1 MTSRLVSHTRW
12 LRWIATLAIW
22 GTAACAVPPAGAA
35 GEPTPAPPPPL
46 REERVR
52 IDALSR
58 LESVAVSRRYVFVV
72 GQGGIG
78 VYDRMRDGWV
88 SPLPADEELAGQSV
102 TVAAADPVEDALW
115 IGVPGAV
122 FCYRPELNQLQRI
135 TVVGVPD
142 RIAFDRGAMGDA
154 LVRSGRQW
162 MRISRVGIASPMAE
176 PAPAMLRPV
185 DTAEDVLREFP
196 QLRSS
201 LGALLRSPL
210 PNRPLRSPV
219 IRDVA
224 RAPDRASELWLATDR
239 EGLYRYD
246 PVLQEARAIPY
257 GLLEPG
263 AGALA
268 LAADGLWV
276 AGLGLDAAHGG
287 LTWLAPT
294 LQRWR
299 WIEGTM
305 ATPLAGRR
313 PAALVSRGERLWLG
327 TDRGVVRVTTDRTA
341 DVREWTRLHG
351 LVDDQ
356 VLALAPLGEG
366 VFVGTRRGIQY
377 VSDTVGL
384 YGQRTRGVERP
395 LLANVAVFAL
405 QLVGDTL
412 WAGTEAGLVAI
423 AQPRGSATVVARPLA
438 RSVRALAWRDSVLVI
453 GTPDGIWQLD
463 PRRASAPV
471 PNPAL
476 ALAPIGQLTRVAIDE
491 RTLWVTGTQG
501 VLTQS
506 RATQSVRL
514 LRDRVDL
521 PGPVLD
527 VAATADWMWLAMP
540 QGLLRLA
547 RASDGHPR

>member
-1 MTSRLVSHTRW
+1 
-12 LRWIATLAIW
+12 
-22 GTAACAVPPAGAA
+22 
-35 GEPTPAPPPPL
+35 
-46 REERVR
+46 
-52 IDALSR
+52 
-58 LESVAVSRRYVFVV
+58 VA
-72 GQGGIG
+72 
-78 VYDRMRDGWV
+78 
-88 SPLPADEELAGQSV
+88 PLPADEELAGQSV
-102 TVAAADPVEDALW
+102 TVTAADPVEDALW

-122 FCYRPELNQLQRI
+122 FCYRPELNQLQR
-135 TVVGVPD
+135 TMVVGVPD
-142 RIAFDRGAMGDA
+142 RIVFDRGAMGEA
-154 LVRSGRQW
+154 LVRSGMRW
-162 MRISRVGIASPMAE
+162 MRISRVGIASTIAE
-176 PAPAMLRPV
+176 PTPAMLRPV
-185 DTAEDVLREFP
+185 STAEDVVREFP
-196 QLRSS
+196 QLRST

-224 RAPDRASELWLATDR
+224 RAPDRGSELWLATDR

-263 AGALA
+263 AAALA

-276 AGLGLDAAHGG
+276 AGLGLDATHGG

-299 WIEGTM
+299 WIEGTI

-366 VFVGTRRGIQY
+366 VFVATRRGIQY

-395 LLANVAVFAL
+395 MLANVAVFAL

-423 AQPRGSATVVARPLA
+423 AQPRGAATVVARPLP

-453 GTPDGIWQLD
+453 GTTDGIWQLD
-463 PRRASAPV
+463 PRRASPPV
-471 PNPAL
+471 ANTTL

-491 RTLWVTGTQG
+491 RTIWVTGTLG
-501 VLTQS
+501 VLTQA

-514 LRDRVDL
+514 LRERVDL

-527 VAATADWMWLAMP
+527 VAASGDWMWLAMP

-547 RASDGHPR
+547 RARDGHPR

>member
-1 MTSRLVSHTRW
+1 MTRQPVCHARW
-12 LRWIATLAIW
+12 LAWITSLVAVSA
-22 GTAACAVPPAGAA
+22 AACAAPPAGVT

-102 TVAAADPVEDALW
+102 TVVAADPVEDALW
-115 IGVPGAV
+115 FGVPGAV
-122 FCYRPELNQLQRI
+122 FCYRPDLNQLQRT

-142 RIAFDRGAMGDA
+142 RIIFDQGTLGDA
-154 LVRSGRQW
+154 LVRSGMQW
-162 MRISRVGIASPMAE
+162 LRISRVGIATPSAE
-176 PAPAMLRPV
+176 PTPAMRRPV
-185 DTAEDVLREFP
+185 STAEEVMREFP
-196 QLRSS
+196 QLRGT

-219 IRDVA
+219 IRDIA

-246 PVLQEARAIPY
+246 PVLQDARAIPY

-276 AGLGLDAAHGG
+276 AGLGLDPTHGG
-287 LTWLAPT
+287 LTWLTPT

-299 WIEGTM
+299 WIEGTI

-356 VLALAPLGEG
+356 VFALAPLGEG
-366 VFVGTRRGIQY
+366 VFVGTRRGIQF

-395 LLANVAVFAL
+395 LLANVAVFAM

-423 AQPRGSATVVARPLA
+423 AQPRGAATVVARPLS

-453 GTPDGIWQLD
+453 GTTEGIWQLD
-463 PRRASAPV
+463 PRRTLPPV
-471 PNPAL
+471 ANTTL
-476 ALAPIGQLTRVAIDE
+476 AGAPIGQLTRVAIDE
-491 RTLWVTGTQG
+491 RTIWAAGTQG
-501 VLTQS
+501 VLSQS
-506 RATQSVRL
+506 RETQSVRL
-514 LRDRVDL
+514 LRERIDL

-527 VAATADWMWLAMP
+527 LAVTTEWAWFATP
-540 QGLLRLA
+540 QGLLRIA
-547 RASDGHPR
+547 RARDGHPR